1 MLRENRDTECNS
13 LTINGKSKGKSAT
26 GFDVLAP
33 ETTNQLTLM
42 TNILLL
48 SDPRVTLALI
58 TSLFCKRIRAF

>member
-48 SDPRVTLALI
+48 LPSFSQYHVEAAL
-58 TSLFCKRIRAF
+58 

>member
-26 GFDVLAP
+26 GFDAP

-42 TNILLL
+42 TNILLPL
-48 SDPRVTLALI
+48 PSFSQYHVEAAL
-58 TSLFCKRIRAF
+58 